1 MFQLSDKLV
10 DIRKFCQLRA
20 EKANKLNEL
29 YQKGIVYKDL
39 PDAFGEWQFDSGVAS
54 FDITNICYD
63 LYKRYK
69 SYNIVTICGD
79 FFKVNDVLM
88 RGIDNLVRG
97 DEGLFTA
104 LSYGNSVGLKTLTV
118 HSNFNNLEIYGI
130 PTRGENWSATWLSK
144 GNSVRIGNRL
154 SGIIHSCVLRMLI
167 NQGYQRGFEV
177 SIREVLGVKIVAE
190 PSYDDDVTFMLM
202 FRDGRVKTVPLLK
215 VYRDLIVDTIVD
227 AFGEHINSVTITN
240 GGNRDFAAVCRM
252 LDNSEYDLF
261 LW

>member
-39 PDAFGEWQFDSGVAS
+39 PNDLGEWQFDSGVAS

-63 LYKRYK
+63 LYGRYK

-130 PTRGENWSATWLSK
+130 PTRVENWSATWLSK

-154 SGIIHSCVLRMLI
+154 SSIIHSCVLQMLI

-177 SIREVLGVKIVAE
+177 SVREVLGVKIVAE